1 MLNPRVRWNVPDELT
16 TPRPDVEETVA
27 YSRSRE
33 IERECRRNQKS
44 ECRRNLPPQPEKR
57 VLLQWKRV
65 LLQWKRVLLQWKRV
79 PADRTAKGVPFELQF
94 TSQ

>member
-16 TPRPDVEETVA
+16 TPRRDVEETVA
-27 YSRSRE
+27 YSSSRE

-44 ECRRNLPPQPEKR
+44 ECRRNLPPQPGR
-57 VLLQWKRV
+57 QVPLQWKRV
-65 LLQWKRVLLQWKRV
+65 PLQWKRV